1 MADAIF
7 STAPGSLQSWEILTL
22 AMLDVVQAKAA
33 LWRNRYHRRISIPA
47 GFSNVEEFL
56 ISIRPSHTR
65 AMIHSM

>member
-33 LWRNRYHRRISIPA
+33 LWRNRYHKRMSMLV
-47 GFSNVEEFL
+47 GFSKVKEFL